1 MPQIAAQ
8 RSTRVVLCVLLGTL
22 CPRYCAAD
30 PPSTTDI
37 LAAHDEL
44 RHDVQEIQGTFTLYR
59 EEQPRWEYV
68 DRESGE
74 IDLPVEHEGVFWRNE
89 QRFRVDY
96 TSPDEDG
103 MLPGAAALD
112 SGRVFEFVGDVA
124 TRPDALASLHIYDL
138 DSPEAKGPESFIEL
152 GFLTYIDSL
161 WSGGNIPHTNYLQRP
176 STTIIPNNTEQ
187 LPDAFSMNV
196 RHGSETGRFEFANQH
211 PHPHLRA
218 RIEHD
223 QVTVER
229 RVYSESTPHGC
240 FPTRVIDVTELSDG
254 SGYTEIMD
262 LKLEPLHDE
271 SPVAQEFTA
280 ESFRN
285 FEMTY
290 QAYRDHGDGQE
301 LAERIYM
308 DYVSPA
314 AAEMET
320 LQPAAKPNN
329 PRIWFLWANGIL
341 IFLVVATLCV
351 RRLIAQ
357 RYST

>member
-1 MPQIAAQ
+1 
-8 RSTRVVLCVLLGTL
+8 
-22 CPRYCAAD
+22 
-30 PPSTTDI
+30 
-37 LAAHDEL
+37 
-44 RHDVQEIQGTFTLYR
+44 
-59 EEQPRWEYV
+59 
-68 DRESGE
+68 
-74 IDLPVEHEGVFWRNE
+74 
-89 QRFRVDY
+89 
-96 TSPDEDG
+96 

-138 DSPEAKGPESFIEL
+138 DSPEAMGPQSFIEFS
-152 GFLTYIDSL
+152 FLRYADAL
-161 WSGGNIPHTNYLQRP
+161 WKGGNIPYTNYLQRP

-187 LPDAFSMNV
+187 LADAFSMDV
-196 RHGSETGRFEFANQH
+196 RHGTEKGCFEFANQH
-211 PHPHLRA
+211 PHPYLRA

-262 LKLEPLHDE
+262 LKLEPLQDE

-290 QAYRDHGDGQE
+290 QVYRDHGDGQE

-320 LQPAAKPNN
+320 LQPAAEPNN

-341 IFLVVATLCV
+341 IFVVMIKANPVTGKQPAVIDDV
-351 RRLIAQ
+351 RVRAESDWLSLNHYDVSDTAIDLHLEIHGARLSERGALSNPLEVEIEYDDGHVERHPAIL
-357 RYST
+357 YVHL